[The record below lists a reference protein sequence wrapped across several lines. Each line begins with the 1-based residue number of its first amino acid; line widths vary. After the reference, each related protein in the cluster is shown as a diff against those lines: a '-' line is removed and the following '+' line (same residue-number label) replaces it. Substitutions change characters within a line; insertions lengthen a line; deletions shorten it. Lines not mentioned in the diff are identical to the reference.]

1 MSFGFLEVFGIAA
14 DCFQV
19 LMIAVMIFLMLRY
32 RKKMSTP
39 DWSEW
44 ASSEANPF
52 MHEFLLQSLKHQSE
66 QAFDHIEKTIR
77 VERSNLLQLLELND
91 QQIPRGDIGKAEPET
106 KTVSF
111 TINDTPQPEESVD
124 SDNSYEEVIRLAA
137 EGMNSRR
144 IAKQLSIPLG
154 EVELVM
160 KMNPSGS
167 SNRLERNGRRSNERR
182 RVAR

>member
-1 MSFGFLEVFGIAA
+1 MSSEFLEVFAIAA

-19 LMIAVMIFLMLRY
+19 LMIAVMIFLLLRY

-77 VERSNLLQLLELND
+77 IERNNLLQLLELSD
-91 QQIPRGDIGKAEPET
+91 KQISLEDTGKAEPEP

-111 TINDTPQPEESVD
+111 TINDTSPSEEPVG
-124 SDNSYEEVIRLAA
+124 SDNSYEQVIRLAA
-137 EGMNSRR
+137 DGMNSRR

-160 KMNPSGS
+160 KMNPSGT
-167 SNRLERNGRRSNERR
+167 SNRLDRNGLSSQERR